1 MMRSKILMWLVV
13 VTGLACFAG
22 SLIAASDWPD
32 LAPEPELLSP
42 TGEVVNLADKKTLEF
57 KWSPFIGRM
66 WERQYYDFR
75 LYKGRQTTEA
85 NQLIVKQIPK
95 DQYSFTVDAG
105 IFQDGEVYTWGLRQ
119 VYMDRKSEQAYSSFK
134 VEKNAG
140 SACPTGDAKAGE

>member
-1 MMRSKILMWLVV
+1 MARALVWAVV
-13 VTGLACFAG
+13 VAAFACLAG
-22 SLIAASDWPD
+22 SLIGSSSDWPD

-42 TGEVVNLADKKTLEF
+42 IEEVVNLAGKQTLEF

-75 LYKGRQTTEA
+75 LYKGREMIEA
-85 NQLIVKQIPK
+85 NQLIVKQVPK

-105 IFQDGEVYTWGLRQ
+105 VFEDGQVYTWGLRQ

-134 VEKNAG
+134 VEKGAE
-140 SACPTGDAKAGE
+140 SASHV

>member
-1 MMRSKILMWLVV
+1 MKKMKRWIWQVIVAGAVCL
-13 VTGLACFAG
+13 AG
-22 SLIAASDWPD
+22 SLVTASDWPD
-32 LAPEPELLSP
+32 LAPQPELLSP
-42 TGEVVNLADKKTLEF
+42 TGEVVNLAGKQTLEF

-75 LYKGRQTTEA
+75 LYKGRQTTA
-85 NQLIVKQIPK
+85 DNQIIVKQIPK

-134 VEKNAG
+134 VEKGAE
-140 SACPTGDAKAGE
+140 SASHV